1 MQQSSQPLPSSEPPL
16 FFWAPLCI
24 PKRSTYTMTNT
35 QVHELKESEC
45 PRSYVFR
52 GDKEVS
58 ADEVAQL
65 LGITL
70 ATPQQP
76 PRGQPAA
83 AAPFG
88 GAPGVGRFLLPIS
101 ECEYALTTALEE
113 IRADPWDRAPNH
125 RPLRSTGAALGVAV
139 GLMEK
144 SVPNVGSRI
153 MLFLSGPCTN
163 GPGIVVDPDLSFPMR
178 SHQDFEKDNTMYYKR
193 AVKYYNGL
201 GGRMVNSGHVL
212 DIFACSLDQVRALLA
227 CLESSLCRCAKLGIA
242 PHSAAGQ
249 VCKMSLSAKLI
260 WIRCRSTS
268 SMIAE

>member
-1 MQQSSQPLPSSEPPL
+1 
-16 FFWAPLCI
+16 
-24 PKRSTYTMTNT
+24 
-35 QVHELKESEC
+35 VHELKESDC

-76 PRGQPAA
+76 QRTPNPANPA
-83 AAPFG
+83 NPAGAPFG

-101 ECEYALTTALEE
+101 ECEYTLTTALEE

-125 RPLRSTGAALGVAV
+125 RPLRSSGAALGVAV

-144 SVPNVGSRI
+144 CVPNMGSRI
-153 MLFLSGPCTN
+153 MLFVSGPCTN
-163 GPGIVVDPDLSFPMR
+163 GPGMVVDSDLSHPLR

-193 AVKYYNGL
+193 ACKYYNGL
-201 GGRMVNSGHVL
+201 GGRMVDSGHVL
-212 DIFACSLDQVRALLA
+212 DIFACSLDQVRVVLL
-227 CLESSLCRCAKLGIA
+227 SSFL
-242 PHSAAGQ
+242 
-249 VCKMSLSAKLI
+249 LSHCG
-260 WIRCRSTS
+260 RT
-268 SMIAE
+268 